1 MAATPMYVSIL
12 TQITNFTRHH
22 YYVFARVDIILN
34 LFNNWVTL
42 ELFWYDVMVLDV
54 TNIPSKFE
62 RTSK

>member
-1 MAATPMYVSIL
+1 MITSVCKSIL

-22 YYVFARVDIILN
+22 DYVFARVDIVVY

-62 RTSK
+62 RTSE